1 MSDSIRNSENN
12 SELFERQ
19 DSSEN
24 VPLKKKRKVLKRTE
38 IKQARVKGQ
47 KYVNYK
53 GQEKP
58 EAQLVP
64 NCK

>member
-1 MSDSIRNSENN
+1 MSGNITNTTSK

-38 IKQARVKGQ
+38 IKQARIKGK

-53 GQEKP
+53 GLEKP
-58 EAQLVP
+58 QAQMGP